1 MNTQN
6 TNTSNFLVENRNRLL
21 FFFVLFLLSSIGM
34 FGQTNSSQKVSL
46 DKECLVSQE
55 SNSVLANDS
64 QIDFVNWFMGSKQS
78 QMIDENS
85 ETTSNNKVS
94 TKKQIISSGIIPNRV
109 LYKTFVKKVISSE
122 NALV

>member
-6 TNTSNFLVENRNRLL
+6 TNASNFLVENRNRLL

-34 FGQTNSSQKVSL
+34 FGQTSSSQNASF
-46 DKECLVSQE
+46 DKECVVFQE

-78 QMIDENS
+78 QMIDDNS
-85 ETTSNNKVS
+85 ETTSNSNGS

-109 LYKTFVKKVISSE
+109 LYKTFVKKVVSSD
-122 NALV
+122 NAIV